1 MFRGIKNKVGNYIL
15 RQELQNLP
23 RKKAF
28 LNLEESKTIGI
39 LFAFDTPDNFELLKK
54 YVGYLKDHKKKVKAF
69 GYVDADTEPGGLS
82 YSKVEFEFFTRKD
95 LNWYGRPTNVYTQNF
110 MEEER
115 DVLIDLNLEDV
126 VPLKFMAAK
135 SNSRFKIGKLSAE
148 NKKYYDM
155 LIEFDKTKNFKYFLA
170 QVDTYLL
177 MINKK
182 ENTTVK

>member
-1 MFRGIKNKVGNYIL
+1 MLKGFKNKVGRYIL

-23 RKKAF
+23 RQRAF
-28 LNLEESKTIGI
+28 LNLDESKTIGI
-39 LFAFDTPDNFELLKK
+39 LFSFTTPEEFDLLKK

-69 GYVDADTEPGGLS
+69 GYVDADTEPPGLS

-110 MEEER
+110 MDEER
-115 DVLIDLNLEDV
+115 DVLIDLNLTDV

-135 SNSRFKIGKLSAE
+135 ANSKFKIGKLSNE

-155 LIEFDKTKNFKYFLA
+155 LIEYDKTKTFKFFLA

-182 ENTTVK
+182 ENSVQK